1 MFIRKNVSKKGNKA
15 YENYLLVESVR
26 TPKGPRQKTVCSL
39 GNLRPRPRSE
49 WLKLAHKVER
59 ALSEQIEIF
68 EEKLDEEVE
77 AIVKKV
83 RQREAEGV
91 LKKDSDVVEIH
102 TDRVQTEK
110 PREVGSIHVGL
121 QIYRRLGIEEILN
134 DIGFS
139 DKARLLTAAMVMNRL
154 VAPTSEHN
162 MPNWVQRTAMGD
174 LLGQDVL
181 KINDDQLYRNLDRL
195 HPERQKI
202 ESKLAEKERS
212 LFQLDSTVYLY
223 DLTSTYFEGQMLR
236 NPQAKRGY
244 SRDKRPDCKQVV
256 VGLVLSREGFPLCH
270 EVFDG
275 NRQDR
280 TTVEEMLD
288 ILDGRI
294 KLKEGETVVVDR
306 GMAYDENIEQI
317 KKRNLNYLVACR
329 QSERYEMLAEF
340 EEREGWKEIYRE
352 TSPTNPFQKKSRILI
367 KPAETE
373 GETYVLCLSE
383 GRQEK
388 DKNIREKQEGLLIED
403 LKKLQKRI
411 DHGKIK
417 NPAKINQSIG
427 RLKERYPRVA
437 KYYTMELNE
446 AQKRLQW
453 SEDTEKKALAEEL
466 DGGYVLKTNRKDLD
480 VEEIWRTYMLLTRV
494 ESAFRDM
501 KSPLWERPIFHQLQH
516 RTQTH
521 IFLCLLAYHL
531 LVSIEHMLRGCGDH
545 RSWETVR
552 EVLKTHQ
559 VVTVVLPTSSGE
571 VLRIRKGSTPEIEH
585 QDIYKKLRVPEE
597 PMKPIKTWHSDG
609 KRRSD

>member
-1 MFIRKNVSKKGNKA
+1 MFIRKNVSKKGKKT
-15 YENYLLVESVR
+15 YETYLLVESVR

-39 GNLRPRPRSE
+39 GNLKARPREE
-49 WLKLAHKVER
+49 WLRLAHKVER

-68 EEKLDEEVE
+68 GGSLDGEIE

-91 LKKDSDVVEIH
+91 LKKDSDVVEID
-102 TDRVQTEK
+102 TDRVQTEN
-110 PREVGSIHVGL
+110 PREVGPIHVGL
-121 QIYRRLGIEEILN
+121 QMYRRLGMEKILK

-139 DKARLLTAAMVMNRL
+139 DKAGLLTAAMVMNRL
-154 VAPTSEHN
+154 IAPSSEHN
-162 MPNWVQRTAMGD
+162 MPNWFQRTAMAD
-174 LLGQDVL
+174 LLGQHVL
-181 KINDDQLYRNLDRL
+181 EINDDQLYRNLDRL
-195 HPERQKI
+195 HPEREKV
-202 ESKLAEKERS
+202 ESELAEREKS

-223 DLTSTYFEGQMLR
+223 DLTSTYFEGQMLG
-236 NPQAKRGY
+236 NAQAKRGY
-244 SRDKRPDCKQVV
+244 SRDRRPDCKQVV

-280 TTVEEMLD
+280 TTVEEMLT
-288 ILDGRI
+288 ILDQRI

-306 GMAYDENIEQI
+306 GMAYDETIEQI
-317 KKRNLNYLVACR
+317 KKRNLNYIVACR
-329 QSERYEMLAEF
+329 QSERYEMLGEF

-352 TSPTNPFQKKSRILI
+352 RSPTNPLQKKSRILI
-367 KPAETE
+367 KRAETE
-373 GETYVLCLSE
+373 DETYVLCLSE

-388 DKNIREKQEGLLIED
+388 DKHIREKQEQRLIED

-417 NPAKINQSIG
+417 NPAKINQGIG

-446 AQKRLQW
+446 TEKRLQW
-453 SEDTEKKALAEEL
+453 SENVEKKALAEEL
-466 DGGYVLKTNRKDLD
+466 DGGYVLKTNRKNLD

-501 KSPLWERPIFHQLQH
+501 KSPLCERPIFHQLQH
-516 RTQTH
+516 RAQTH

-552 EVLKTHQ
+552 DVLTTHQ

-571 VLRIRKGSTPEIEH
+571 VLRIRKGSTPEPEH
-585 QDIYKKLRVPEE
+585 QDIYKKLNLPEE
-597 PMKPIKTWHSDG
+597 PMKPIKTWHCTGKKCSD
-609 KRRSD
+609 

>member
-15 YENYLLVESVR
+15 YETYLLVESVR
-26 TPKGPRQKTVCSL
+26 TPRGPRQKTVCSL
-39 GNLRPRPRSE
+39 GNLRPRPRTE

-59 ALSEQIEIF
+59 ALSEQIELF
-68 EEKLDEEVE
+68 EEQLDGEGE

-83 RQREAEGV
+83 RQREADGV
-91 LKKDSDVVEIH
+91 LKKDNTVVEIQ

-110 PREVGSIHVGL
+110 AREVGSLHVGL
-121 QIYRRLGIEEILN
+121 QLYRRLGMEEILKER
-134 DIGFS
+134 GYS

-154 VAPTSEHN
+154 IAPSSEHT
-162 MPNWVQRTAMGD
+162 MPTWFQRTAMAD

-181 KINDDQLYRNLDRL
+181 AINDDQLYRNLDRL
-195 HPERQKI
+195 HPERTKI
-202 ESKLAEKERS
+202 ESELAERERG

-223 DLTSTYFEGQMLR
+223 DLTSTYFEGQMGG

-256 VGLVLSREGFPLCH
+256 VGLVLTREGFPLCH

-280 TTVEEMLD
+280 TTVEEMLG
-288 ILDGRI
+288 ILDRRI
-294 KLKEGETVVVDR
+294 PLKEGQTVVVDR
-306 GMAYDENIEQI
+306 GMAYGENIEQI
-317 KKRNLNYLVACR
+317 KKRNLNYIVACR

-340 EEREGWKEIYRE
+340 EERQGWRELYRK
-352 TSPTNPFQKKSRILI
+352 TSPTNPLQKKSRILI
-367 KPAETE
+367 KAAETE
-373 GETYVLCLSE
+373 DETYVLCLSE

-388 DKNIREKQEGLLIED
+388 DKNIREKQEHRLIED

-411 DHGKIK
+411 DHGRIK
-417 NPAKINQSIG
+417 NPAKINQGIG

-453 SEDTEKKALAEEL
+453 SENAEKKALAEEL
-466 DGGYVLKTNRKDLD
+466 DGGYVLKTNRRDLD
-480 VEEIWRTYMLLTRV
+480 VEEIWCTYMLLTRV

-501 KSPLWERPIFHQLQH
+501 KSPLCERPIFHQLQQ
-516 RTQTH
+516 RAQTH

-531 LVSIEHMLRGCGDH
+531 LVSIEHMLRGHGDH

-552 EVLKTHQ
+552 DVLKTHQ

-571 VLRIRKGSTPEIEH
+571 VLRIRKGSTPEPEH
-585 QDIYKKLRVPEE
+585 QDIYKKLNLPEE
-597 PMKPIKTWHSDG
+597 PMKPIKTWHSNE
-609 KRRSD
+609 KKCSD